1 MLWIG
6 LSIGLIVGANI
17 SLILY
22 ACIIAGKER
31 DSFVKIKYFQK
42 RSKDEIKQALK
53 FDSKKQKIIK
63 DKLIEFVY
71 KNAKIR
77 NLV

>member
-31 DSFVKIKYFQK
+31 DR
-42 RSKDEIKQALK
+42 RSGYAE
-53 FDSKKQKIIK
+53 
-63 DKLIEFVY
+63 
-71 KNAKIR
+71 
-77 NLV
+77 